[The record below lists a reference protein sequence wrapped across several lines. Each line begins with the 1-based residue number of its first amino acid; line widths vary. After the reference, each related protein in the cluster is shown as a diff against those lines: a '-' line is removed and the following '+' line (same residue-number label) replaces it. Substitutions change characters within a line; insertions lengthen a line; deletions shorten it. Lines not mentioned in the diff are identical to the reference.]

1 MWKLV
6 ISISILILIIGCSD
20 PVDIN
25 APGSEPSELNN
36 PYTSAPNFIIVPDTF
51 EFGYAHPGKSY
62 RMNFLYLNQ
71 SSKVISFERFTAQ
84 YQPEAFEFFPVNVSL
99 AKAPQPGSEL
109 EAHFDYSPSK
119 PGYYLDSVKFGNYI
133 RPQVIVKSIVPT
145 LFASDIN
152 FGEVALNEFSVQ
164 NLTIHNVDE
173 VPVEIHTIIIE
184 DESGDFQIGEPF
196 DFPHTIEANDSLK
209 IKYFFNPT
217 KNQNYSAFLKIRSN
231 GAIPD
236 SIVVLDGSVAN

>member
-6 ISISILILIIGCSD
+6 ISISILILITGCSD

-36 PYTSAPNFIIVPDTF
+36 PYTSAPHFIIVPDTF

-62 RMNFLYLNQ
+62 RMNFRYLNQ
-71 SSKVISFERFTAQ
+71 SSKEISIDRYYAEH
-84 YQPEAFEFFPVNVSL
+84 QPDAFEFFPANVSL
-99 AKAPQPGSEL
+99 AKVPQPGSEL
-109 EAHFDYSPSK
+109 EAHFDYLPSK

-164 NLTIHNVDE
+164 NLTIYNIDE
-173 VPVEIHTIIIE
+173 VPVDIYTIII
-184 DESGDFQIGEPF
+184 DDGTGDFQIGEPF
-196 DFPHTIEANDSLK
+196 HFPHTIGANDSLK

-217 KNQNYSAFLKIRSN
+217 KNQAYSALLKIRSN

-236 SIVVLDGSVAN
+236 SIVELDGSVAN